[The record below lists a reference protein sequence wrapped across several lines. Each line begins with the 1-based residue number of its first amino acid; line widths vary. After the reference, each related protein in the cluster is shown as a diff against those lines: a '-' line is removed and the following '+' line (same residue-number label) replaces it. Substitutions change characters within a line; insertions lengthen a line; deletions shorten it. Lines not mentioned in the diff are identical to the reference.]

1 YLIEYPTKP
10 GNHGL
15 MLSQI
20 QINASNRGETYLR
33 RERER
38 GDMVGGGDDGRG
50 GAAGSRGGN
59 KAEAD
64 RLLVTSEKL
73 LSSSDFQGAKASAI
87 RACKSD
93 PTLAEA
99 ADSILTICDVL
110 IASEIRLGNS
120 KLPDWYAALRLGR
133 LAQNPEHVAT
143 QYRRLAL
150 LLNPSVNRFPLADQA
165 FKVVSDAWHVLSD
178 PSRKSL
184 YDQEVQLSQL
194 VQPQQ
199 KQRFIWKPSQSTTK
213 VVAVS
218 QHPPSV
224 APPATSTVGYPQRR
238 SDPTAT
244 SFWTACPYCF
254 VLFEYPKAYEEC
266 VLRCQDCRRAFQAV
280 TIQKPPVE
288 GKGEDVYFCSWSVFP
303 LGFSGEFKAP
313 SWSPIS
319 PLIACP
325 LQMVDDERTTKKRKE
340 PAPPRFFYDDDDIYV
355 AISEDDH
362 EENEPSD
369 DCQDELQAK
378 NAGKGKEKLVRS
390 NKKRGADKAGKG
402 IQHVESIGGASN
414 HAASIASYVTPVG
427 SASMSKPMSSKKRTG
442 TGAKNLGRLDLN
454 VEFSNEVEEPAVAG
468 GRNEGNGLGSN
479 REVDNM
485 EGIGFFEDLDEF
497 LSSLPIFS
505 VDGDDKIKAT

>member
-1 YLIEYPTKP
+1 
-10 GNHGL
+10 
-15 MLSQI
+15 
-20 QINASNRGETYLR
+20 
-33 RERER
+33 
-38 GDMVGGGDDGRG
+38 MVGGGDAR
-50 GAAGSRGGN
+50 RGGN

-73 LSSSDFQGAKASAI
+73 LASTDFKEAKAFAI
-87 RACKSD
+87 RACRSD

-110 IASEIRLGNS
+110 IAREIRLGES
-120 KLPDWYAALRLGR
+120 KSPDWYAALRLGR

-184 YDQEVQLSQL
+184 YDQEVKLSQL

-199 KQRFIWKPSQSTTK
+199 HQQQYFKSKPTQSTN
-213 VVAVS
+213 S
-218 QHPPSV
+218 E
-224 APPATSTVGYPQRR
+224 
-238 SDPTAT
+238 

-266 VLRCQDCRRAFQAV
+266 VLRCQECRRAFQAV
-280 TIQKPPVE
+280 RTQKPPVE
-288 GKGEDVYFCSWSVFP
+288 EGKEKTFTSPRG
-303 LGFSGEFKAP
+303 FKAP
-313 SWSPIS
+313 TSWSPIS
-319 PLIACP
+319 PLIACS
-325 LQMVDDERTTKKRKE
+325 LQKADDEDTTKKRKE
-340 PAPPRFFYDDDDIYV
+340 PAAPRFFYDDDDIYV
-355 AISEDDH
+355 AISDDDH
-362 EENEPSD
+362 EENDPS
-369 DCQDELQAK
+369 E
-378 NAGKGKEKLVRS
+378 ERKLVRS
-390 NKKRGADKAGKG
+390 NKKHVAEKG
-402 IQHVESIGGASN
+402 VQHIESVSG
-414 HAASIASYVTPVG
+414 AASYATPVC
-427 SASMSKPMSSKKRTG
+427 SSSMTKPMSSRKRTG
-442 TGAKNLGRLDLN
+442 SGAKNLGRLDLN

-479 REVDNM
+479 REVDHM

-497 LSSLPIFS
+497 LSSLSIFS

>member
-1 YLIEYPTKP
+1 
-10 GNHGL
+10 
-15 MLSQI
+15 
-20 QINASNRGETYLR
+20 
-33 RERER
+33 
-38 GDMVGGGDDGRG
+38 MVGGGDGGRSG
-50 GAAGSRGGN
+50 GVGGRGGN
-59 KAEAD
+59 KAEAK

-73 LSSSDFQGAKASAI
+73 LSSNDFQGAKASAI

-110 IASEIRLGNS
+110 IASEIRLGDS

-184 YDQEVQLSQL
+184 YDEEVRLSQL

-199 KQRFIWKPSQSTTK
+199 QKLSQLGQSNQQQYFKWKPSQST
-213 VVAVS
+213 
-218 QHPPSV
+218 QQPPS
-224 APPATSTVGYPQRR
+224 ATTSTVGY
-238 SDPTAT
+238 SSDDPTET

-254 VLFEYPKAYEEC
+254 VLFEYPKVYEEC
-266 VLRCQDCRRAFQAV
+266 VLRCQECRRAFEAV
-280 TIQKPPVE
+280 RIEKPPVVE

-303 LGFSGEFKAP
+303 LGFSGEFKAAP

-325 LQMVDDERTTKKRKE
+325 PMQKVEDELTRRKKRKE

-355 AISEDDH
+355 AISDDDDH
-362 EENEPSD
+362 EENGPSD
-369 DCQDELQAK
+369 HCQGELQAK
-378 NAGKGKEKLVRS
+378 NVGKGKEKIVKS
-390 NKKRGADKAGKG
+390 NKKHGAEKAGKG
-402 IQHVESIGGASN
+402 IQNVASISGASN
-414 HAASIASYVTPVG
+414 PVG
-427 SASMSKPMSSKKRTG
+427 SSSMSKPMSSRKRTG

-505 VDGDDKIKAT
+505 VVGDDKIKAT

>member
-1 YLIEYPTKP
+1 
-10 GNHGL
+10 
-15 MLSQI
+15 
-20 QINASNRGETYLR
+20 
-33 RERER
+33 
-38 GDMVGGGDDGRG
+38 MVGDGDGGRG
-50 GAAGSRGGN
+50 GN
-59 KAEAD
+59 IAEAN

-73 LSSSDFQGAKASAI
+73 LSSNDFQGAKASAI

-110 IASEIRLGNS
+110 IASEIRLGDS

-184 YDQEVQLSQL
+184 YDREVQLSQL
-194 VQPQQ
+194 AQPQRQ
-199 KQRFIWKPSQSTTK
+199 LSQLGQSQQQYFKWKPSQSTNL
-213 VVAVS
+213 VAA
-218 QHPPSV
+218 QQPPSV
-224 APPATSTVGYPQRR
+224 TPQPRSQAGTS
-238 SDPTAT
+238 SDT

-254 VLFEYPKAYEEC
+254 VLFEYAKAYEEC
-266 VLRCQDCRRAFQAV
+266 VLRCQDCRRAFEAV
-280 TIQKPPVE
+280 TIQKPPVV

-325 LQMVDDERTTKKRKE
+325 PLRKVEDEPTRSKKRKE

-355 AISEDDH
+355 AISDDDH
-362 EENEPSD
+362 EENEPSG

-378 NAGKGKEKLVRS
+378 NVGKGKEKIVRS
-390 NKKRGADKAGKG
+390 NKKHGAEKAGKG
-402 IQHVESIGGASN
+402 IQHVESVSG
-414 HAASIASYVTPVG
+414 AASIATPVG
-427 SASMSKPMSSKKRTG
+427 SSSMSKPMSGRKRNG

-505 VDGDDKIKAT
+505 VVGDDKIKAT

>member
-1 YLIEYPTKP
+1 
-10 GNHGL
+10 
-15 MLSQI
+15 
-20 QINASNRGETYLR
+20 
-33 RERER
+33 
-38 GDMVGGGDDGRG
+38 
-50 GAAGSRGGN
+50 
-59 KAEAD
+59 
-64 RLLVTSEKL
+64 
-73 LSSSDFQGAKASAI
+73 
-87 RACKSD
+87 
-93 PTLAEA
+93 
-99 ADSILTICDVL
+99 
-110 IASEIRLGNS
+110 
-120 KLPDWYAALRLGR
+120 
-133 LAQNPEHVAT
+133 
-143 QYRRLAL
+143 
-150 LLNPSVNRFPLADQA
+150 ADQA

-199 KQRFIWKPSQSTTK
+199 KQRFIWKPSQSTTN

-218 QHPPSV
+218 QQPPAV

-325 LQMVDDERTTKKRKE
+325 LQMVDDERTTKKRK
-340 PAPPRFFYDDDDIYV
+340 
-355 AISEDDH
+355 
-362 EENEPSD
+362 
-369 DCQDELQAK
+369 
-378 NAGKGKEKLVRS
+378 GKEKLVRI
-390 NKKRGADKAGKG
+390 NKKHGAEKAGKG
-402 IQHVESIGGASN
+402 IQHVETIGGASK

-468 GRNEGNGLGSN
+468 GRHEGNGLGSN

>member
-1 YLIEYPTKP
+1 MVEMTLMSIMIAKP
-10 GNHGL
+10 ENHGL

-20 QINASNRGETYLR
+20 SDQRPTKILR
-33 RERER
+33 IKLGRNNLRVR
-38 GDMVGGGDDGRG
+38 GDMVGGGVG
-50 GAAGSRGGN
+50 GRGGN
-59 KAEAD
+59 KAEANQ
-64 RLLVTSEKL
+64 LLVTSEKL

-110 IASEIRLGNS
+110 IASEIRLGDS

-194 VQPQQ
+194 VQPQ
-199 KQRFIWKPSQSTTK
+199 KQRFVWKPSQSTTNV
-213 VVAVS
+213 VVA
-218 QHPPSV
+218 QQTPSV
-224 APPATSTVGYPQRR
+224 AQPPRR
-238 SDPTAT
+238 SDPMAT

-325 LQMVDDERTTKKRKE
+325 LQMVDDERTRKKRKE

-355 AISEDDH
+355 AISDDDH
-362 EENEPSD
+362 EENGPN
-369 DCQDELQAK
+369 ELQAK
-378 NAGKGKEKLVRS
+378 NVGKGKEKLVRS
-390 NKKRGADKAGKG
+390 NKKHGSEKAGRG

-427 SASMSKPMSSKKRTG
+427 SSSMSKPMSSRKRTG
-442 TGAKNLGRLDLN
+442 TEAKNLGRLDLN

>member
-1 YLIEYPTKP
+1 
-10 GNHGL
+10 
-15 MLSQI
+15 
-20 QINASNRGETYLR
+20 
-33 RERER
+33 
-38 GDMVGGGDDGRG
+38 MVGGGDGERG
-50 GAAGSRGGN
+50 GVGGRGGN
-59 KAEAD
+59 KAEANQ
-64 RLLVTSEKL
+64 LLVTSEKL

-110 IASEIRLGNS
+110 IASEIRLGDS

-194 VQPQQ
+194 VQPQ
-199 KQRFIWKPSQSTTK
+199 KQRFVWKPSQSTTNV
-213 VVAVS
+213 VVA
-218 QHPPSV
+218 QQPPSV
-224 APPATSTVGYPQRR
+224 AQPPRR

-288 GKGEDVYFCSWSVFP
+288 GEGEDVYFCSWSVFP

-325 LQMVDDERTTKKRKE
+325 LQM
-340 PAPPRFFYDDDDIYV
+340 
-355 AISEDDH
+355 
-362 EENEPSD
+362 
-369 DCQDELQAK
+369 LQAK
-378 NAGKGKEKLVRS
+378 NVGKGKEKLVRS
-390 NKKRGADKAGKG
+390 NKNGTEKAGRG

-427 SASMSKPMSSKKRTG
+427 SSSMSKPMSIRKRTG

>member
-1 YLIEYPTKP
+1 
-10 GNHGL
+10 
-15 MLSQI
+15 
-20 QINASNRGETYLR
+20 
-33 RERER
+33 
-38 GDMVGGGDDGRG
+38 MVGGGDAR
-50 GAAGSRGGN
+50 RGGN

-73 LSSSDFQGAKASAI
+73 LASSDFKEAKAFAI
-87 RACKSD
+87 RACRSD

-110 IASEIRLGNS
+110 IAREIRLGES
-120 KLPDWYAALRLGR
+120 KSPDWYAALRLGR

-184 YDQEVQLSQL
+184 YDQEVKLSQL

-199 KQRFIWKPSQSTTK
+199 QQQQYFKSKPSQSTNVTAK
-213 VVAVS
+213 
-218 QHPPSV
+218 QPPSI
-224 APPATSTVGYPQRR
+224 APPATSTVGYPRQ
-238 SDPTAT
+238 SE

-266 VLRCQDCRRAFQAV
+266 VLRCQECRRAFQAV
-280 TIQKPPVE
+280 RIQKPPVVE
-288 GKGEDVYFCSWSVFP
+288 GRKGEDVYFSSWSVFP

-313 SWSPIS
+313 TSWSPIS
-319 PLIACP
+319 PLIACS
-325 LQMVDDERTTKKRKE
+325 LQKADDEDTTTKKRKE
-340 PAPPRFFYDDDDIYV
+340 PAAPRFFYDDDDIYV
-355 AISEDDH
+355 AISDDDH

-369 DCQDELQAK
+369 RCQDELQANK
-378 NAGKGKEKLVRS
+378 KVNVGKGKGKEKLVRS
-390 NKKRGADKAGKG
+390 NKKHGADKAGKG
-402 IQHVESIGGASN
+402 IQHVESVSG
-414 HAASIASYVTPVG
+414 AASYATPVC
-427 SASMSKPMSSKKRTG
+427 SSSMSKPMSSRKRTG
-442 TGAKNLGRLDLN
+442 AGAKNLGRLDLN

-468 GRNEGNGLGSN
+468 GRNEGNGIGSN
-479 REVDNM
+479 REVDHM

>member
-1 YLIEYPTKP
+1 
-10 GNHGL
+10 
-15 MLSQI
+15 
-20 QINASNRGETYLR
+20 
-33 RERER
+33 
-38 GDMVGGGDDGRG
+38 MVGGEDGGRG
-50 GAAGSRGGN
+50 GVGGRGGN

-73 LSSSDFQGAKASAI
+73 LASSDFKGAKTFAI

-110 IASEIRLGNS
+110 IAREIRLGDSNS
-120 KLPDWYAALRLGR
+120 PDWYAVLRLGR

-150 LLNPSVNRFPLADQA
+150 LLNPSVNRFPLADHA

-194 VQPQQ
+194 GQSQQ
-199 KQRFIWKPSQSTTK
+199 YFKWKPTQSTTN
-213 VVAVS
+213 VA
-218 QHPPSV
+218 QQV
-224 APPATSTVGYPQRR
+224 APPATSTVGYPQPRR
-238 SDPTAT
+238 RDPMAT

-266 VLRCQDCRRAFQAV
+266 VLKCQECRRAFQAV
-280 TIQKPPVE
+280 RIEKPPVE
-288 GKGEDVYFCSWSVFP
+288 GKGEEDVYFCSWSVFP
-303 LGFSGEFKAP
+303 LGFSSEVRP
-313 SWSPIS
+313 TTSWSPIS
-319 PLIACP
+319 PLFACP
-325 LQMVDDERTTKKRKE
+325 LQKVEDELTRKKRKE

-355 AISEDDH
+355 AISDDDH
-362 EENEPSD
+362 EEN
-369 DCQDELQAK
+369 DCQDELQANK
-378 NAGKGKEKLVRS
+378 KANVGKGKEKLVRS
-390 NKKRGADKAGKG
+390 NKKNGGEMAGKG
-402 IQHVESIGGASN
+402 IQNVESISGGGNNPAT
-414 HAASIASYVTPVG
+414 SIASYATPV
-427 SASMSKPMSSKKRTG
+427 SRKRTG

-479 REVDNM
+479 REVDHM
-485 EGIGFFEDLDEF
+485 DGTGFFEDLDEF

-505 VDGDDKIKAT
+505 VVGDDKIKAT

>member
-1 YLIEYPTKP
+1 
-10 GNHGL
+10 
-15 MLSQI
+15 
-20 QINASNRGETYLR
+20 
-33 RERER
+33 
-38 GDMVGGGDDGRG
+38 MVGGGDGERG
-50 GAAGSRGGN
+50 GVGGRGGN
-59 KAEAD
+59 KAEANQ
-64 RLLVTSEKL
+64 LLVTSEKL

-110 IASEIRLGNS
+110 IASEIRLGDS

-325 LQMVDDERTTKKRKE
+325 LQMVDDERATKKRKE

-355 AISEDDH
+355 AISDDDH
-362 EENEPSD
+362 EENGPN
-369 DCQDELQAK
+369 ELQAK
-378 NAGKGKEKLVRS
+378 NVGKGKEKLVRS
-390 NKKRGADKAGKG
+390 NKKHGSEKAGRG

-427 SASMSKPMSSKKRTG
+427 SSSMSKPMSSRKRTG
-442 TGAKNLGRLDLN
+442 TEAKNLGRLDLN